1 MKQIIL
7 LSGKGG
13 TGKTTITAALGMLAG
28 KDAVMADCDVDA
40 SNLHLLLRPKIR
52 RETEFSGGR
61 VPMFD
66 TRACR
71 QCGMC
76 AAACVYDAI
85 VMRNGQY
92 EVDEAA
98 CEGCAVC
105 SHVCPDGYI
114 TMMPRVT
121 GRWFVSRSRFHQHMV
136 HARLGIGQENSG
148 KLVTQVRNQATEI
161 AAKERVPY
169 VIVDGPPGVGCPAIA
184 SVSGASEVLLVT
196 EATRAGQHDLARLIE
211 LLEHFGLS
219 GSCIINKA
227 DLDGGVSREIRR
239 LCEDHHISV
248 VAELPWSDVFPESLR
263 EARTLIEMEDIE
275 LTAQIE
281 KIWKHL
287 STNGN
292 GS

>member
-40 SNLHLLLRPKIR
+40 SNLHLLLRPKTR
-52 RETEFSGGR
+52 KETAFSGGR

-66 TRACR
+66 ARACT

-85 VMRNGQY
+85 ALRNGQY

-121 GRWFVSRSRFHQHMV
+121 GRCFVSRSRFQQHMV

-148 KLVTQVRNQATEI
+148 RLVTQVRTQATEI
-161 AAKERVPY
+161 AANNHVPY

-196 EATRAGQHDLARLIE
+196 EATRAGCHDLARLIE
-211 LLEHFGLS
+211 LLEHFGLP
-219 GSCIINKA
+219 GVCIINKA
-227 DLDGGVSREIRR
+227 DLDARVSREIRR

-248 VAELPWSDVFPESLR
+248 IAELPWSDVFPESLR
-263 EARTLIEMEDIE
+263 EARTLIEMQDAE
-275 LTAQIE
+275 LTEQLE
-281 KIWKHL
+281 QIWKHL

-292 GS
+292 GT